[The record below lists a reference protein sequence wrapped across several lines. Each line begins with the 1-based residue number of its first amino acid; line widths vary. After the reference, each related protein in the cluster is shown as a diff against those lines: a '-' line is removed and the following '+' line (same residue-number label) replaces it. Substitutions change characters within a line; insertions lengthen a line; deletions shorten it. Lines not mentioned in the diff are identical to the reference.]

1 MGGLCCKH
9 VGEGVTWIGR
19 RVHGY
24 DGSTILFK
32 PVMMGDSN
40 VTLSIPVVTDQSLSV
55 EIPFITFVDI
65 SVKWNVSHAC
75 VYCRE

>member
-1 MGGLCCKH
+1 M
-9 VGEGVTWIGR
+9 GEGVTWIGR

-32 PVMMGDSN
+32 PVMVGDSN
-40 VTLSIPVVTDQSLSV
+40 VTLSIPVVIDQSLSV
-55 EIPFITFVDI
+55 EISFITFVDI

-75 VYCRE
+75 VYYRE